1 MHNCLKTSW
10 LDECSSYIEKK
21 NEAKRSSGYKM
32 NLTVDTALSGDI
44 LDEIGTDL
52 SLIME
57 MNL

>member
-10 LDECSSYIEKK
+10 LDECSSYIEQK

-32 NLTVDTALSGDI
+32 DLTALSALSGDS

-52 SLIME
+52 SLKME